1 MIKQKG
7 RAANAAEVK
16 RELKMHSLNT
26 RSARVRQAILAL
38 LADALRAWVNGTNL
52 DAVEI
57 RGMIDA
63 LLDDEFAAERHQA
76 VSEIRLID
84 E

>member
-1 MIKQKG
+1 M
-7 RAANAAEVK
+7 RS
-16 RELKMHSLNT
+16 HNT
-26 RSARVRQAILAL
+26 RTARVRQDILHL
-38 LADALRAWVNGTNL
+38 LVDALRAWANGTDL
-52 DAVEI
+52 DAAEI
-57 RGMIDA
+57 REMIDS